1 MMQAAAVRGWL
12 LDTHALLW
20 MLYGDRRLKASARH
34 LIEGDLPLH
43 YSTVSFWEIALKRS
57 TKGFDFSISE
67 GWETLLPRELHR
79 LGVVRVDL
87 EATDCRALESLELI
101 HRDPFDR
108 MLAAQAIERRLGVI
122 SKDTTFDAY
131 PVVRGW

>member
-1 MMQAAAVRGWL
+1 MKTAPVRGWL

-20 MLYGDRRLKASARH
+20 MLYGDRRLTASARR
-34 LIEGDLPLH
+34 LIEGDIPLH

-57 TKGFDFSISE
+57 TKGFDFSIAE
-67 GWETLLPRELHR
+67 GWEIQLPRELHR
-79 LGVVRVDL
+79 LGLVRVDL

-108 MLAAQAIERRLGVI
+108 MLAAQAIERRLGII
-122 SKDTTFDAY
+122 SKDTAFDAY

>member
-1 MMQAAAVRGWL
+1 MKTAAVRGWL

-20 MLYGDRRLKASARH
+20 MLYGDRRLTASARR
-34 LIEGDLPLH
+34 LIEGDIPLH

-57 TKGFDFSISE
+57 TKGFDFSIAE
-67 GWETLLPRELHR
+67 GWEILLPRELHR
-79 LGVVRVDL
+79 LGMVRVDL

-108 MLAAQAIERRLGVI
+108 MLVAQARAEGATLVTADRDIRTYAVPTMWE
-122 SKDTTFDAY
+122 
-131 PVVRGW
+131 